1 MADFAKETKKDLI
14 ERLKAEIETAP
25 KEKLADTVLNIIV
38 KGKDFGLDEDD
49 MKILKESFKKRL
61 KEAF

>member
-1 MADFAKETKKDLI
+1 MDFAKEIKKDLV
-14 ERLKAEIETAP
+14 ERLKVEIETAP

-38 KGKDFGLDEDD
+38 KGKEFGLDEDD

-61 KEAF
+61 EEAF